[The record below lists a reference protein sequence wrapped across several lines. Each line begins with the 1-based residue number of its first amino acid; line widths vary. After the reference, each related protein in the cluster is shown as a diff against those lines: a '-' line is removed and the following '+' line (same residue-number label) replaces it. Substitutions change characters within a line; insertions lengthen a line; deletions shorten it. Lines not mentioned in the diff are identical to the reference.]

1 MDQLLGAY
9 QFKVES
15 FILIDGA
22 NNLGLEG
29 IKSTHM
35 EQGQAIVSMGAM
47 NMMISNGIGVPVKV
61 VSGTTELFQTEIIK
75 LMMTS

>member
-9 QFKVES
+9 HYKVES

-22 NNLGLEG
+22 NNLGLED

-47 NMMISNGIGVPVKV
+47 NMMISDGIGVIVKM